1 MHFFISVPSYFILKN
16 ILKVCMT
23 STSYVI
29 PTLLNFQF
37 SSWKRFFFVRWS
49 FYWVKESSM
58 LGETKK
64 RGGSLGKFRHV
75 QDTIYGNFYT
85 IQYKFYPL
93 LKNFS
98 IKYSK
103 KKTSWKKYFW
113 LYSNVVSF
121 LMEKQMIKP

>member
-37 SSWKRFFFVRWS
+37 SSWKRVFLFDGHFIGLKNRVCL
-49 FYWVKESSM
+49 VKQ
-58 LGETKK
+58 KK
-64 RGGSLGKFRHV
+64 RGSLGKFRHV

>member
-1 MHFFISVPSYFILKN
+1 MYDLDVICNTYSIEFPIFFMK
-16 ILKVCMT
+16 KG
-23 STSYVI
+23 
-29 PTLLNFQF
+29 
-37 SSWKRFFFVRWS
+37 FFVRWS

-75 QDTIYGNFYT
+75 RDTIYGNFYT

-103 KKTSWKKYFW
+103 KKAS
-113 LYSNVVSF
+113 
-121 LMEKQMIKP
+121 

>member
-1 MHFFISVPSYFILKN
+1 MYDLDVICNTYSIEFPIFFMK
-16 ILKVCMT
+16 KG
-23 STSYVI
+23 
-29 PTLLNFQF
+29 
-37 SSWKRFFFVRWS
+37 FFVRWS

-58 LGETKK
+58 LWETKK
-64 RGGSLGKFRHV
+64 RGSLGKFRHV

-103 KKTSWKKYFW
+103 KKAS
-113 LYSNVVSF
+113 
-121 LMEKQMIKP
+121 